1 MTQRYACDFCGYEG
15 AVVDDVPLDEVQC
28 PMCGEQVTP
37 MPLNSRPDEGA
48 HDDGEF

>member
-28 PMCGEQVTP
+28 RMCGEQVTP
-37 MPLNSRPDEGA
+37 LPSRSGP
-48 HDDGEF
+48 DDGLLDVGEF